1 MSGAP
6 TKAPTSGTDLSSA
19 REETSQVHPAVDAG
33 ERHGTEYMSCKKDT
47 TRNARG

>member
-19 REETSQVHPAVDAG
+19 REETSRCIAPSM
-33 ERHGTEYMSCKKDT
+33 RHVMYSTVGTCGT
-47 TRNARG
+47 VL